1 MKKLFAIS
9 PLIGTLITLFLMKI
23 VWEKNPNG
31 DIHTNGVIQWETV
44 LPVLFSS
51 WILTTLATAAF
62 FFAAYLF
69 YRLIYHIY
77 LRVSDDDGK

>member
-9 PLIGTLITLFLMKI
+9 PLIGTLITLALMKI
-23 VWEKNPNG
+23 LWDKNPNG
-31 DIHTNGVIQWETV
+31 DIHNNGVIQWDAV
-44 LPVLFSS
+44 LPILFSS

-69 YRLIYHIY
+69 YRFIYHIY
-77 LRVSDDDGK
+77 LRLSDDNEK